1 MNTIKQSLA
10 CILLICLLIL
20 GAVKVSAQN
29 ITTVAGTGYKA
40 GTGDGGYS
48 GDGQQATAARLS
60 FPTGVTFDA
69 SGNFYFADANNNVIR
84 KVSTN
89 GVITTVVGNGVNG
102 YSGDGGQAIN
112 AELDNPVDV
121 EFDAAGNMYIADYY
135 NQVIRK
141 VTTSTGII
149 TTVAGNGFNA
159 GYDNQGG
166 YSGDGGQAKNAELN
180 NPASIIFDA
189 FGNMYIG
196 DSGNGA
202 IRKVNTNGII
212 TTVAG
217 NGNEG
222 YSGDNGAATSAELN
236 YAEGMVF
243 DGNGNLYI
251 ADWGNN
257 VIRKVSTKDI
267 ITTVVTGL
275 NGPQGIV
282 FDAVGNMYISE
293 WNTGEISKVDTKG
306 NVTTIAGT
314 GTLGFNG
321 LSGVG
326 TSIALNNP
334 AFISIYNNNL
344 YIADQNNN
352 VIRKLTLP
360 AINTAPIFTGGT
372 TLTVCQNAAATS
384 INTLLTVS
392 DKDNSQTETW
402 SVTTNPTHGVLGGF
416 NATAGSGSTAISPT
430 GLTYTPTNGY
440 SGSDQFV
447 IQVSDGTATAT
458 QTVNV
463 TVNGLPTITLGS
475 NPTGTYGTASYNLT
489 YSATTNSPDQYSV
502 AWDAAAS
509 AANFTDVSATTL
521 PASPIALS
529 APPATA
535 LVGTYTGTLTVAN
548 SLTGCS
554 SAGASFGVTVIN
566 SAPTF
571 RTVGPVLLT
580 MCQDAGIKSFKSSLN
595 INDLDAGQTETWSV
609 ATAPAHGT
617 VAGFPYSKPSGA
629 GGNITATIPPSPANG
644 YTPTAGY
651 SGTDQFV
658 MQVSDGTGV
667 AYLTFNV
674 TINPTTAITTQP
686 VSPTICAN
694 TSTTLGLVAAGASL
708 GYQWSVSTDG
718 GSNYTAL
725 TDADIYTGSATS
737 SLTLSNVPAS
747 YTGYKYKCAVTG
759 TCGSANSFVRTVTVT
774 SLPAIASNPVNSSI
788 CVGGNT
794 SFSGTATGG
803 FLSYNW
809 KLSTDGGNTYQY
821 IFDGGVYSGTQTATL
836 SITGAT
842 AAMNGYLYQLVAS
855 NCNPPAVS
863 TGALLTVNSPTT
875 GIETVSACGS
885 YTWHGTTYTSST
897 NTPTFDSLNA
907 AGCDSLTTLHLT
919 IKQPTTA
926 TFTTSACG
934 SYTWHGTTYT
944 ASTNTPTFDSLNAA
958 GCDSL
963 TTLYLTINQ
972 PTTAT
977 FTISACGS
985 YTWHG
990 TTYTSSTNTPTFDS
1004 LNAAGCDSL
1013 TTLHLTISQPTT
1025 ATVTVSANG
1034 SYTWHGTTYTSST
1047 NTPTFDTINAAG
1059 CDSLTALHLTI
1070 VNAPAPT
1077 ITSFTPT
1084 STCPGTTATVTVFGS
1099 NFTGTTAVT
1108 IGGTPASYFTVDS
1121 ASTLKVVVPA
1131 NATGNLV
1138 VTTAGGSVTSA
1149 GTFSNT
1155 SVVTANAYVANS
1167 ANGTVSVINTAT
1179 NTVTKTLTV
1188 GANPYAV
1195 TLTPNGAFAYITNGN
1210 SGSVSIINTSSNTVT
1225 GTIGVGTNPYG
1236 IATSP
1241 DGTKVYVTNNGSNT
1255 VSVINTATNTVTAT
1269 VAVGANPYGVVVS
1282 PDASRAYV
1290 VNGTSNTVSV
1300 INTATNTVIAT
1311 VAVGTHPRRINITPD
1326 GTRLYVSNN
1335 VSNTVSVINTADN
1348 TVVATVAV
1356 GISPLSIAV
1365 SLDGSKVY
1373 VASSSTASVGVINT
1387 ATNTVVSTIGV
1398 GNTPFGVSLSP
1409 DGTKLFV
1416 VNSGSNTVSIIST
1429 ATNTVTAT
1437 VPVGSSP
1444 ISVGNFVAN
1453 VLSPCAA
1460 ANVWTGAVSTD
1471 WFNAGNWTIGVPTA
1485 ITDGIIPATAANQPV
1500 IGSGTA
1506 VVDNII
1512 VESGAVITNNATFA
1526 VYGNFADTGRL
1537 VSGAGSHVTLLGG
1550 SGVVSGLDTFV
1561 DLEIKGGYSVGAT
1574 TNDHV
1579 SVEGRLILT
1588 SGTLSTSNKLTIISN
1603 ASGTGLIEEDG
1614 GTLSGKAYIQHY
1626 AGGNFGYHQ
1635 FSSPVSD
1642 GTVNSWSNAFPIF
1655 GPDGAPGWSTNWGSL
1670 QYYDEVDNTYSL
1682 LDSGYYNYTALSNAL
1697 TPGQGY
1703 TAWLN
1708 SLPTLNTFGTP
1719 NSGTIG
1725 FPVTHSAGT
1734 NAPKGWNL
1742 VGNPYP
1748 SPISW
1753 TALKALNPGL
1763 FGDASCYL
1771 WHSSGTNTNGIWA
1784 TFDGTVG
1791 VNGAGD
1797 IINSSLGFFVYV
1809 NNSGTL
1815 NFDNT
1820 VRNYSYTNPEI
1831 FGTKSTAASSLK
1843 ISIKDEAAR
1852 TTDEAVAY
1860 TSNQAGFSRKMAQP
1874 ATATNATIAFDV
1886 NGTKAA
1892 INTLTAIDSKTE
1904 LPITVLTP
1912 KAGTYTLS
1920 LNAKNINLPVYLK
1933 DAVTGTYTDLSAS
1946 TTITTTASE
1955 TAGRYSLVFKQPT
1968 VDRLPLTVYPNP
1980 AKSSVVINGSH
1991 IVSIQIVDN
2000 LGRVVKTVSLKD
2012 ATNPTLSLGNLPAG
2026 AYHLRVQTTDGKI
2039 NNIGMV
2045 KE

>member
-1 MNTIKQSLA
+1 M
-10 CILLICLLIL
+10 
-20 GAVKVSAQN
+20 
-29 ITTVAGTGYKA
+29 
-40 GTGDGGYS
+40 
-48 GDGQQATAARLS
+48 
-60 FPTGVTFDA
+60 
-69 SGNFYFADANNNVIR
+69 
-84 KVSTN
+84 
-89 GVITTVVGNGVNG
+89 
-102 YSGDGGQAIN
+102 
-112 AELDNPVDV
+112 
-121 EFDAAGNMYIADYY
+121 
-135 NQVIRK
+135 
-141 VTTSTGII
+141 
-149 TTVAGNGFNA
+149 
-159 GYDNQGG
+159 
-166 YSGDGGQAKNAELN
+166 
-180 NPASIIFDA
+180 
-189 FGNMYIG
+189 
-196 DSGNGA
+196 
-202 IRKVNTNGII
+202 
-212 TTVAG
+212 
-217 NGNEG
+217 
-222 YSGDNGAATSAELN
+222 
-236 YAEGMVF
+236 
-243 DGNGNLYI
+243 
-251 ADWGNN
+251 
-257 VIRKVSTKDI
+257 
-267 ITTVVTGL
+267 
-275 NGPQGIV
+275 
-282 FDAVGNMYISE
+282 
-293 WNTGEISKVDTKG
+293 
-306 NVTTIAGT
+306 
-314 GTLGFNG
+314 
-321 LSGVG
+321 
-326 TSIALNNP
+326 
-334 AFISIYNNNL
+334 SIYNNNL

-360 AINTAPIFTGGT
+360 AINTAPTFTGGT

-919 IKQPTTA
+919 I
-926 TFTTSACG
+926 
-934 SYTWHGTTYT
+934 
-944 ASTNTPTFDSLNAA
+944 
-958 GCDSL
+958 
-963 TTLYLTINQ
+963 
-972 PTTAT
+972 
-977 FTISACGS
+977 
-985 YTWHG
+985 
-990 TTYTSSTNTPTFDS
+990 
-1004 LNAAGCDSL
+1004 
-1013 TTLHLTISQPTT
+1013 SQPTT

-1241 DGTKVYVTNNGSNT
+1241 DGTKVYVTNNG
-1255 VSVINTATNTVTAT
+1255 
-1269 VAVGANPYGVVVS
+1269 
-1282 PDASRAYV
+1282 
-1290 VNGTSNTVSV
+1290 SNTVSV

-1860 TSNQAGFSRKMAQP
+1860 TSNRAGFSRKMAQP

-1892 INTLTAIDSKTE
+1892 INKLTAIDSKTE

-1912 KAGTYTLS
+1912 RAGTYTVSLS
-1920 LNAKNINLPVYLK
+1920 TKNINLPVYLK
-1933 DAVTGTYTDLSAS
+1933 DAVTGTYTDLSAN
-1946 TTITTTASE
+1946 TTITASE
-1955 TAGRYSLVFKQPT
+1955 TEGRYSLVFSMPNSIVKSQ
-1968 VDRLPLTVYPNP
+1968 LLIYPNP
-1980 AKSSVVINGSH
+1980 VKSVATIKGNHIALVQVI
-1991 IVSIQIVDN
+1991 DN
-2000 LGRVVKTVSLKD
+2000 IGRVVENVSLKNV
-2012 ATNPTLSLGNLPAG
+2012 TNPTLSVSSLPIG
-2026 AYHLRVQTTDGKI
+2026 VYHLRVQTTDGKVS
-2039 NNIGMV
+2039 GATLFV
-2045 KE
+2045 SH